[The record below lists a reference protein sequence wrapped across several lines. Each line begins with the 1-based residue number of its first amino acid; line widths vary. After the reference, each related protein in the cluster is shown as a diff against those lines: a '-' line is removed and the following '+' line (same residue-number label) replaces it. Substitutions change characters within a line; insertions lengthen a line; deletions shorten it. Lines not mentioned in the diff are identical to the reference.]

1 MLIILNS
8 KASKLCLKQIE
19 NGRARLIQNLDKQKS
34 FLKNDRVYLK
44 IKNKR
49 GGGVGVR
56 SPPNPWILTHIQ
68 VHVKSVHVSSPSF
81 SPQTRLYY
89 SLNAIMV
96 EMFFL
101 IIWMIYNDVKYK

>member
-49 GGGVGVR
+49 GEGGGGKI
-56 SPPNPWILTHIQ
+56 PPPQSLVFTHMQ

-96 EMFFL
+96 EMFF
-101 IIWMIYNDVKYK
+101 

>member
-1 MLIILNS
+1 MLIILNPN
-8 KASKLCLKQIE
+8 ASKLCLKQIE
-19 NGRARLIQNLDKQKS
+19 NGRVRLIQNLDKQKS

-44 IKNKR
+44 IK
-49 GGGVGVR
+49 
-56 SPPNPWILTHIQ
+56 NPWILTHIQ

-96 EMFFL
+96 EMFF
-101 IIWMIYNDVKYK
+101 

>member
-8 KASKLCLKQIE
+8 RASKLCLKQIE

-49 GGGVGVR
+49 GKGVR
-56 SPPNPWILTHIQ
+56 SLVFTHMQ
-68 VHVKSVHVSSPSF
+68 VHVKSVHVSAPSF

-96 EMFFL
+96 EMFFN
-101 IIWMIYNDVKYK
+101 YFG

>member
-1 MLIILNS
+1 MLIILNPN
-8 KASKLCLKQIE
+8 ASKLCLKQIE
-19 NGRARLIQNLDKQKS
+19 NGRVRLIQNLDKQKS

-49 GGGVGVR
+49 GGVR
-56 SPPNPWILTHIQ
+56 SPPPHPWIFTHMQ

-96 EMFFL
+96 EMFFN
-101 IIWMIYNDVKYK
+101 YFG

>member
-1 MLIILNS
+1 MLIILNPN
-8 KASKLCLKQIE
+8 ASKLCLKQIE
-19 NGRARLIQNLDKQKS
+19 NGRVRLIQNLDKQKS

-49 GGGVGVR
+49 GKGVR
-56 SPPNPWILTHIQ
+56 SPPPQSLVFTHMQ
-68 VHVKSVHVSSPSF
+68 VHVKSVHVSAPSF

-96 EMFFL
+96 EMFFN
-101 IIWMIYNDVKYK
+101 YFG

>member
-1 MLIILNS
+1 MLIILNPN
-8 KASKLCLKQIE
+8 ASKLCLKQIE
-19 NGRARLIQNLDKQKS
+19 NGRVRLIQNLDKQKS

-44 IKNKR
+44 IKNK
-49 GGGVGVR
+49 GGGGKIPTQSLVF
-56 SPPNPWILTHIQ
+56 THMQ

-96 EMFFL
+96 EMFFN
-101 IIWMIYNDVKYK
+101 YFG